1 MPPFFYAKRSGAVW
15 PGSGRI
21 NDSRELLIQKLP
33 PAPVAKLVDA
43 RDLKSLDL
51 TVVPV
56 RPRPG
61 APLHIGISRFV
72 AVRGAF
78 LGPQNEKDREH
89 RKTDL
94 PKSALYSD
102 QCLRSLGTTLG
113 LTEPH
118 FGGAFVCLGE
128 V

>member
-1 MPPFFYAKRSGAVW
+1 MPPFFYAKRSEAVW

-61 APLHIGISRFV
+61 APFKINRIQRYSLCPSVLI
-72 AVRGAF
+72 
-78 LGPQNEKDREH
+78 
-89 RKTDL
+89 
-94 PKSALYSD
+94 KSHV
-102 QCLRSLGTTLG
+102 TIT
-113 LTEPH
+113 
-118 FGGAFVCLGE
+118 
-128 V
+128 